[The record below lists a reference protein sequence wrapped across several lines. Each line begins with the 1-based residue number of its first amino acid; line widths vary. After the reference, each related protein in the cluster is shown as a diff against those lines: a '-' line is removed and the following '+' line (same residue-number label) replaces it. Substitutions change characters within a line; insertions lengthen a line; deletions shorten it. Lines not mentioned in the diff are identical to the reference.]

1 MRELQQPPEGASSG
15 NNRDESKTLVI
26 ENSEVIKRKKR
37 QYPVY
42 FDISP
47 DGGQAA
53 RGANQQIYRVVI
65 NSGA

>member
-1 MRELQQPPEGASSG
+1 MREVQPQPEGASSG
-15 NNRDESKTLVI
+15 NNRDESKALAI
-26 ENSEVIKRKKR
+26 DNSEVIKRKKR
-37 QYPVY
+37 QYPIY

-53 RGANQQIYRVVI
+53 RGENQQIYRVVI